1 MLTLTESIKLYDNP
15 IASGVVEIFAREN
28 PVLANLPLITIA
40 GNAYR
45 YNIEQTLPGIAF
57 RDFNEGYVESTGVVN
72 PVTEK
77 LTICGGDSD
86 YDKALLAMQVG
97 SNDARAVHDGLKAK
111 ALALTWLKTF
121 FDGDTSIA
129 AKEFDGL
136 NRRLIGVQVIE
147 AGTDGA
153 VLTLDM
159 LDLLVDAVQGTPS
172 LLLMNKAM
180 RRAIRALARSSTTL
194 TVSRDFFGREVDAYQ
209 GVPIAIVEDDAAG
222 NAILGF
228 DETQGEA
235 EDTCSIYALRFG
247 PDALHGIQTAAMDV
261 RDLGELDSKP
271 ALRTRVEWYSG
282 LVVKHPKAAARLKGL
297 KLA

>member
-1 MLTLTESIKLYDNP
+1 M
-15 IASGVVEIFAREN
+15 
-28 PVLANLPLITIA
+28 
-40 GNAYR
+40 
-45 YNIEQTLPGIAF
+45 
-57 RDFNEGYVESTGVVN
+57 N

-121 FDGDTSIA
+121 FDGDTSA
-129 AKEFDGL
+129 NAKEFDGL
-136 NRRLIGVQVIE
+136 NRRLTGVQVIE

-159 LDLLVDAVQGTPS
+159 LDRLVDAVQGTPS
-172 LLLMNKAM
+172 ILLMNKAM

-194 TVSRDFFGREVDAYQ
+194 TISRDFFGREVDAYQ

-222 NAILGF
+222 DAILDF

-235 EDTCSIYALRFG
+235 DDTCSIYALRFG

-271 ALRTRVEWYSG
+271 ALRTRIEWYSG
-282 LVVKHPKAAARLKGL
+282 LVVKHPKAAARLKGI
-297 KLA
+297 KAA